1 MPIRIIFYELLVP
14 ETGHVLNRPL
24 RVALPDQKLMDALQ
38 GSAGVEL
45 LLWDLTG
52 PAPEGRIDLL
62 VPPYMG
68 KPGALAALE
77 GVDVGLVQSQSIGYD
92 GVADVLPDGCVFAN
106 AAGVH
111 ETSTAEL
118 ALGMIIASQ
127 RGMADFARNQATGTW
142 DNSQRPSLAD
152 RRVLLVGYGG
162 VGKAIEARLLPFETE
177 VTRMASREREDAGG
191 RIFGIDSLYEQLP
204 LHEIVVVSVP
214 LSEQTRQLVDAK
226 FLAAM
231 PDGALLVNVAR
242 GPVADTNALLAET
255 SSGRL
260 RAALDVTDPEPLP
273 ADHPLWTTP
282 GVLITPHVGGA
293 SSAMFPRMV
302 RLVKQQIGLMLAG
315 KAPVNV
321 VLGVPQRGVTSGP

>member
-1 MPIRIIFYELLVP
+1 VSAR
-14 ETGHVLNRPL
+14 L
-24 RVALPDQKLMDALQ
+24 RVCLPAQNLLDAL
-38 GSAGVEL
+38 APVDGVDFV
-45 LLWDLTG
+45 LWDLAG
-52 PAPEGRIDLL
+52 PAPEGRLDLL

-68 KPGALAALE
+68 NPSSLAALA
-77 GVDVGLVQSQSIGYD
+77 GMDVGLVQSQSIGYD
-92 GVADVLPDGCVFAN
+92 GVASVLPEGFTFAN

-118 ALGMIIASQ
+118 AVGMMVASQ
-127 RGMADFARNQATGTW
+127 RGIPDFVRNQETGTW
-142 DNSQRPSLAD
+142 DNGQRPSLAD

-162 VGKAIEARLLPFETE
+162 VGKAIEARLLPFEAE
-177 VTRMASREREDAGG
+177 VTRMASRAREDG
-191 RIFGIDSLYEQLP
+191 RGTIYGIDSLYEQLP

-214 LSEQTRQLVDAK
+214 LSQQTERLVDAK

-242 GPVADTNALLAET
+242 GPVADTDALLAET
-255 SSGRL
+255 STGRL

-273 ADHPLWTTP
+273 ADHPLWGTP

-302 RLVKQQIGLMLAG
+302 RLVRKQIGLLLEGREPA
-315 KAPVNV
+315 NV
-321 VLGVPQRGVTSGP
+321 VLP

>member
-1 MPIRIIFYELLVP
+1 MSRQ
-14 ETGHVLNRPL
+14 L
-24 RVALPDQKLMDALQ
+24 RVSVPDQKMQDALEE
-38 GSAGVEL
+38 SDGVEL
-45 LLWDLTG
+45 VLWDLTG
-52 PAPEGRIDLL
+52 PAPDGRLDLL

-68 KPGALAALE
+68 KPEVLAALD

-92 GVADVLPDGCVFAN
+92 GVASVLPPGCVFAN

-118 ALGMIIASQ
+118 AVGMMIASQ
-127 RGMADFARNQATGTW
+127 RGIPDFVRNQASGAW

-162 VGKAIEARLLPFETE
+162 VGKAIEARLLPFETHI
-177 VTRMASREREDAGG
+177 TRMASREREDAAGT
-191 RIFGIDSLYEQLP
+191 IFGIDSLYEQLP
-204 LHEIVVVSVP
+204 LHDIVVVSVP
-214 LSEQTRQLVDAK
+214 LSEDTRQLVDRK

-231 PDGALLVNVAR
+231 PDGGLLVNVAR
-242 GPVADTNALLAET
+242 GPVADTDALLAET

-302 RLVKQQIGLMLAG
+302 KLVKKQIGLLLDG
-315 KAPVNV
+315 KEPANV
-321 VLGVPQRGVTSGP
+321 VLGQTNAGSLQAQ

>member
-1 MPIRIIFYELLVP
+1 M
-14 ETGHVLNRPL
+14 TAPL
-24 RVALPDQKLMDALQ
+24 RIALPDQKLVDAL
-38 GSAGVEL
+38 GPAAGVEFFV
-45 LLWDLTG
+45 WDFSG
-52 PAPEGRIDLL
+52 PAPAGRLDIV
-62 VPPYMG
+62 VPPYMRG
-68 KPGALAALE
+68 PEVLAALE
-77 GVDVGLVQSQSIGYD
+77 SVEIGLVQSQSIGYD
-92 GVADVLPDGCVFAN
+92 GVADVLPAGCLFAN

-118 ALGMIIASQ
+118 ALGMMIASQ

-142 DNSQRPSLAD
+142 DNRQRPSLAD

-162 VGKAIEARLLPFETE
+162 VGKAIEARLLPFETQ

-191 RIFGIDSLYEQLP
+191 KIFGIDSLYEQLP
-204 LHEIVVVSVP
+204 LHDIVVVSVP
-214 LSEQTRQLVDAK
+214 LSEQTKQLVDAK

-242 GPVADTNALLAET
+242 GPVADTDALLAET

-273 ADHPLWTTP
+273 ADHPLWTSP

-302 RLVKQQIGLMLAG
+302 RLIKQQIGLMLEG
-315 KAPVNV
+315 KEPVNV
-321 VLGVPQRGVTSGP
+321 VLGGPSRS

>member
-1 MPIRIIFYELLVP
+1 M
-14 ETGHVLNRPL
+14 NRPL

-45 LLWDLTG
+45 LRWDLTG

-68 KPGALAALE
+68 KPGALAALV

>member
-1 MPIRIIFYELLVP
+1 MSA
-14 ETGHVLNRPL
+14 PL
-24 RVALPDQKLMDALQ
+24 RVSLPEQNLLDALQ
-38 GSAGVEL
+38 PIDGVDL
-45 LLWDLTG
+45 VLWDLSG
-52 PAPEGRIDLL
+52 PAPAGRLDLV

-68 KPGALAALE
+68 KPSALAALK

-92 GVADVLPDGCVFAN
+92 GVADALPAGCVFAN

-118 ALGMIIASQ
+118 TVGMMIAAQ
-127 RGMADFARNQATGTW
+127 RGLADFARNQADGVW
-142 DNSQRPSLAD
+142 DNAQRPSLAD

-162 VGKAIEARLLPFETE
+162 VGKAIETRLRPFETE
-177 VTRMASREREDAGG
+177 ITRMASRAREDAAGT
-191 RIFGIDSLYEQLP
+191 IFGIDSLYEQLP
-204 LHEIVVVSVP
+204 LHDIVVVSVP

-242 GPVADTNALLAET
+242 GPVADTDALVAET
-255 SSGRL
+255 ASGRL

-273 ADHPLWTTP
+273 ADHPLWTAP

-293 SSAMFPRMV
+293 SSAMFPRV
-302 RLVKQQIGLMLAG
+302 VKLIRKQIGLLQEG
-315 KAPVNV
+315 KDPVNV
-321 VLGVPQRGVTSGP
+321 VLP

>member
-1 MPIRIIFYELLVP
+1 M
-14 ETGHVLNRPL
+14 TAPL
-24 RVALPDQKLMDALQ
+24 RVCLPDQKLLEALEPID
-38 GSAGVEL
+38 GVDFV
-45 LLWDLTG
+45 LWDLTG
-52 PAPEGRIDLL
+52 PPPEGRLDLL
-62 VPPYMG
+62 VPGYMG
-68 KPGALAALE
+68 KPKALAALE

-92 GVADVLPDGCVFAN
+92 GIADVLPGGVVFAN

-118 ALGMIIASQ
+118 ALGMMISSQ
-127 RGMADFARNQATGTW
+127 RGMTDFVRNQPSGTW

-152 RRVLLVGYGG
+152 RRVMLVGYGG
-162 VGKAIEARLLPFETE
+162 VGKAIEARLLPFETQ
-177 VTRMASREREDAGG
+177 VTRMASRERDDAGG
-191 RIFGIDSLYEQLP
+191 KILGIDSLYEQLP

-214 LSEQTRQLVDAK
+214 LSEQTRQLVDRK

-242 GPVADTNALLAET
+242 GQVADTEALLAET

-302 RLVKQQIGLMLAG
+302 RLVRKQIGLLLDG
-315 KAPVNV
+315 KEPVNV
-321 VLGVPQRGVTSGP
+321 VLGGG

>member
-1 MPIRIIFYELLVP
+1 MSAR
-14 ETGHVLNRPL
+14 L
-24 RVALPDQKLMDALQ
+24 RVCLPAQNLLDAL
-38 GSAGVEL
+38 APVDGVDFV
-45 LLWDLTG
+45 LWDLAG
-52 PAPEGRIDLL
+52 PAPEGRLDLL

-68 KPGALAALE
+68 KPSALAALE

-92 GVADVLPDGCVFAN
+92 GVASVLPEGVTFAN

-118 ALGMIIASQ
+118 AVGIMVASQ
-127 RGMADFARNQATGTW
+127 RGIPDFVRNQDNGTW
-142 DNSQRPSLAD
+142 NNSPRPSLAD

-177 VTRMASREREDAGG
+177 VTRMASRSREDDRGT
-191 RIFGIDSLYEQLP
+191 IHGIDSLYEQLP

-214 LSEQTRQLVDAK
+214 LSEQTEQLVDAK

-242 GPVADTNALLAET
+242 GPVANTDALLAET
-255 SSGRL
+255 ATGRL

-273 ADHPLWTTP
+273 AGHPLWTTP

-302 RLVKQQIGLMLAG
+302 RLVRKQIGLLLEG
-315 KAPVNV
+315 REPVNV
-321 VLGVPQRGVTSGP
+321 VLP

>member
-1 MPIRIIFYELLVP
+1 MSAR
-14 ETGHVLNRPL
+14 L
-24 RVALPDQKLMDALQ
+24 RVSLPSRDLVEALEPAD
-38 GSAGVEL
+38 GVEFV
-45 LLWDLTG
+45 LWDLTG
-52 PAPEGRIDLL
+52 DAPDGRLDLL

-68 KPGALAALE
+68 SAGALAALA
-77 GVDVGLVQSQSIGYD
+77 GADVGLVQSQSIGYD
-92 GVADVLPDGCVFAN
+92 GVADVLPAGIAFAN

-118 ALGMIIASQ
+118 ALGMMIAAQ
-127 RGMADFARNQATGTW
+127 RGIPEFARHQAAGYW
-142 DNSQRPSLAD
+142 DRGQRPSLAD

-177 VTRMASREREDAGG
+177 VTRLASRARQDAAGT
-191 RIFGIDSLYEQLP
+191 IHGIDALYDQLP

-214 LSEQTRQLVDAK
+214 LSEDTRQLVDAK

-231 PDGALLVNVAR
+231 QDGALLVNVAR
-242 GPVADTNALLAET
+242 GQVADTEALLAET
-255 SSGRL
+255 ASGRL

-302 RLVKQQIGLMLAG
+302 KLVRKQIGLLLEG
-315 KAPVNV
+315 KDPVNV
-321 VLGVPQRGVTSGP
+321 VLGGSSIG

>member
-1 MPIRIIFYELLVP
+1 MSAR
-14 ETGHVLNRPL
+14 L
-24 RVALPDQKLMDALQ
+24 RVCLPAQDLLDAL
-38 GSAGVEL
+38 APVDGVEFV
-45 LLWDLTG
+45 LWDLAG
-52 PAPEGRIDLL
+52 PAPEGRLDLL

-68 KPGALAALE
+68 KPSALAALE

-92 GVADVLPDGCVFAN
+92 GVAGILPGGVTFAN

-118 ALGMIIASQ
+118 AVGMMIASQ
-127 RGMADFARNQATGTW
+127 RGIPDFVRNQDNGTW

-162 VGKAIEARLLPFETE
+162 VGKAIEARLLPFEAE
-177 VTRMASREREDAGG
+177 VTRMASRSREDG
-191 RIFGIDSLYEQLP
+191 RGTIHGIDSLYEQLP

-214 LSEQTRQLVDAK
+214 LNGQTEHLVDAK

-242 GPVADTNALLAET
+242 GPVANTDALLAET
-255 SSGRL
+255 ATGRL

-273 ADHPLWTTP
+273 AGHPLWTTP

-302 RLVKQQIGLMLAG
+302 RLVRKQIGLLLEG
-315 KAPVNV
+315 REPVNV
-321 VLGVPQRGVTSGP
+321 VLP

>member
-1 MPIRIIFYELLVP
+1 
-14 ETGHVLNRPL
+14 
-24 RVALPDQKLMDALQ
+24 MDALKA
-38 GSAGVEL
+38 SAGVEL
-45 LLWDLTG
+45 VLWDLTG

-68 KPGALAALE
+68 KPDALAALE
-77 GVDVGLVQSQSIGYD
+77 GADVGLVQSQSIGYD
-92 GVADVLPDGCVFAN
+92 GVADVLPEGCVFAN

-118 ALGMIIASQ
+118 ALGMMIASQ
-127 RGMADFARNQATGTW
+127 RGLGDFARNQASGTW

-162 VGKAIEARLLPFETE
+162 VGKAIEARLLPFETD
-177 VTRMASREREDAGG
+177 VTRMASREREDASGKIYG
-191 RIFGIDSLYEQLP
+191 TDSLYEQLP
-204 LHEIVVVSVP
+204 LHEVVVVSVP

-242 GPVADTNALLAET
+242 GPVADTDALLAEA

-302 RLVKQQIGLMLAG
+302 RLVKQQIRLMQEG
-315 KAPVNV
+315 KEPVNV
-321 VLGVPQRGVTSGP
+321 VLGGAPR

>member
-1 MPIRIIFYELLVP
+1 VSAR
-14 ETGHVLNRPL
+14 L
-24 RVALPDQKLMDALQ
+24 RVCLPDQKLLDALEPTD
-38 GSAGVEL
+38 GVDFV
-45 LLWDLTG
+45 LWDLTG
-52 PAPEGRIDLL
+52 PAPEGRLDLL
-62 VPPYMG
+62 VPGYMG
-68 KPGALAALE
+68 KPAALAALE
-77 GVDVGLVQSQSIGYD
+77 GVDVGLVQSQSIGYG
-92 GVADVLPDGCVFAN
+92 GVADVLPAGCVFAN

-118 ALGMIIASQ
+118 AVGMMIASQ
-127 RGMADFARNQATGTW
+127 RGIPDFVRNQASGTW
-142 DNSQRPSLAD
+142 DNTQRASLAD

-162 VGKAIEARLLPFETE
+162 VGKAVEARLLPFEAE
-177 VTRMASREREDAGG
+177 VTRMGSRAREDDRGTVY
-191 RIFGIDSLYEQLP
+191 GIDSLYEQLP

-214 LSEQTRQLVDAK
+214 LSEQTAQLVDAK

-242 GPVADTNALLAET
+242 GPVADTDALLAET

-273 ADHPLWTTP
+273 AGHALWTTP

-302 RLVKQQIGLMLAG
+302 RLIRKQIGLLLDG
-315 KAPVNV
+315 KEPVNV
-321 VLGVPQRGVTSGP
+321 VLR

>member
-1 MPIRIIFYELLVP
+1 VQIRIIFYELLAP
-14 ETGHVLNRPL
+14 ETGHVVNRLL
-24 RVALPDQKLMDALQ
+24 RVALPDQKLMDALE
-38 GSAGVEL
+38 GTAGVEL

-68 KPGALAALE
+68 KPGALAALD

-118 ALGMIIASQ
+118 ALGMMIASQ

-191 RIFGIDSLYEQLP
+191 KIFGIDSLYEQLP

-273 ADHPLWTTP
+273 ADHPLWTAP

-302 RLVKQQIGLMLAG
+302 RLVKQQIGLMLEG

-321 VLGVPQRGVTSGP
+321 VLGGAPD

>member
-1 MPIRIIFYELLVP
+1 MSA
-14 ETGHVLNRPL
+14 PL
-24 RVALPDQKLMDALQ
+24 RVSLPDQKLVDALEPA
-38 GSAGVEL
+38 AGVEFFV
-45 LLWDLTG
+45 WDFSG
-52 PAPEGRIDLL
+52 PAPADRLDMV
-62 VPPYMG
+62 VPPYMQG
-68 KPGALAALE
+68 PEVLAALE
-77 GVDVGLVQSQSIGYD
+77 SVDIGLIQSQSIGYD
-92 GVADVLPDGCVFAN
+92 GVEDVLPAGCVFAN

-118 ALGMIIASQ
+118 ALGMMIASQ
-127 RGMADFARNQATGTW
+127 RGMADFARNQASGTW

-162 VGKAIEARLLPFETE
+162 VGKAIEARLLPFETQ

-191 RIFGIDSLYEQLP
+191 RIYGIDALYEQLP
-204 LHEIVVVSVP
+204 LHDIVVVSVP

-242 GPVADTNALLAET
+242 GPVADTDALLAEA

-302 RLVKQQIGLMLAG
+302 RLIRKQIGLMLEG
-315 KAPVNV
+315 KEPVNV
-321 VLGVPQRGVTSGP
+321 VLGGPSRG

>member
-1 MPIRIIFYELLVP
+1 MTAR
-14 ETGHVLNRPL
+14 L
-24 RVALPDQKLMDALQ
+24 RVCLPDQRLLEALEPIE
-38 GSAGVEL
+38 GVEFVV
-45 LLWDLTG
+45 WDLTG
-52 PAPEGRIDLL
+52 AAPEGRLDLL
-62 VPPYMG
+62 VPGYMG
-68 KPGALAALE
+68 NPQALAALA
-77 GVDVGLVQSQSIGYD
+77 GMDVGLIQSQSIGYD
-92 GVADVLPDGCVFAN
+92 GVASVLPEGCVFAN
-106 AAGVH
+106 AASVH
-111 ETSTAEL
+111 EPSTAEL
-118 ALGMIIASQ
+118 AIGMMIASQ
-127 RGMADFARNQATGTW
+127 RGIPDFVRNQATGKW

-177 VTRMASREREDAGG
+177 ITRMANRAREDDAGT
-191 RIFGIDSLYEQLP
+191 IYGIDDLYEQLP

-214 LSEQTRQLVDAK
+214 LSEQTEQLVDAR

-242 GPVADTNALLAET
+242 GAVADTDALLAET

-273 ADHPLWTTP
+273 ASHPLWSTP

-302 RLVKQQIGLMLAG
+302 KLIRKQIRNLLEG
-315 KAPVNV
+315 KAPVNT
-321 VLGVPQRGVTSGP
+321 VL

>member
-1 MPIRIIFYELLVP
+1 V
-14 ETGHVLNRPL
+14 TAPL
-24 RVALPDQKLMDALQ
+24 RVALPDQKMLDALEAT
-38 GSAGVEL
+38 AGVEL

-52 PAPEGRIDLL
+52 PAPEGRLDLL

-92 GVADVLPDGCVFAN
+92 GVADVLPGGVVFAN

-118 ALGMIIASQ
+118 ALGMMIASQ
-127 RGMADFARNQATGTW
+127 RGMADFARNQGTGTW

-162 VGKAIEARLLPFETE
+162 VGKAVEARLLPFETE
-177 VTRMASREREDAGG
+177 VTRMASRERDHNGG
-191 RIFGIDSLYEQLP
+191 KIFGIDSLYEQLP
-204 LHEIVVVSVP
+204 LHDIVVVSVP
-214 LSEQTRQLVDAK
+214 LSGQTRHLVDAK
-226 FLAAM
+226 FLSAM

-242 GPVADTNALLAET
+242 GPVADTEALLAET

-302 RLVKQQIGLMLAG
+302 RLVKKQIGLLLEG
-315 KAPVNV
+315 KEPVNV
-321 VLGVPQRGVTSGP
+321 VLGGAPD

>member
-1 MPIRIIFYELLVP
+1 MSA
-14 ETGHVLNRPL
+14 PL
-24 RVALPDQKLMDALQ
+24 QVSLPDQKLLDALEPA
-38 GSAGVEL
+38 AGVEFFV
-45 LLWDLTG
+45 WDFSG
-52 PAPEGRIDLL
+52 PAPADRFDIV
-62 VPPYMG
+62 VPPYMRG
-68 KPGALAALE
+68 PEVLAALE
-77 GVDVGLVQSQSIGYD
+77 SVEIGLIQSQSIGYD
-92 GVADVLPDGCVFAN
+92 GVADVLPAGCLFAN

-118 ALGMIIASQ
+118 ALGMMIASQ

-162 VGKAIEARLLPFETE
+162 VGKAIESRLLPFETH
-177 VTRMASREREDAGG
+177 VTRMASREREDSSGK
-191 RIFGIDSLYEQLP
+191 IFGIDSLFEQLP

-214 LSEQTRQLVDAK
+214 LSEQTQQLVDAK

-242 GPVADTNALLAET
+242 GPVADTDALLAET

-273 ADHPLWTTP
+273 AGHPLWTTP

-302 RLVKQQIGLMLAG
+302 RLIKQQIGLMLDG
-315 KAPVNV
+315 KEPVNV
-321 VLGVPQRGVTSGP
+321 VLGGSSQS

>member
-1 MPIRIIFYELLVP
+1 MTAR
-14 ETGHVLNRPL
+14 L
-24 RVALPDQKLMDALQ
+24 RVCLPDQKLLDALEPTD
-38 GSAGVEL
+38 GVDFV
-45 LLWDLTG
+45 LWDLAG
-52 PAPEGRIDLL
+52 PAPEGRLDLL
-62 VPPYMG
+62 VPGYMG
-68 KPGALAALE
+68 KPAALAALE

-92 GVADVLPDGCVFAN
+92 GVADVLPAGCVFAN

-118 ALGMIIASQ
+118 AVGMMIASQ
-127 RGMADFARNQATGTW
+127 RGIPDFVRNQASGTW
-142 DNSQRPSLAD
+142 DNTQRASLAD

-162 VGKAIEARLLPFETE
+162 VGKAIEARLLPFEAE
-177 VTRMASREREDAGG
+177 VTRMGSRAREDG
-191 RIFGIDSLYEQLP
+191 RGTVYGIDSLYEQLP

-214 LSEQTRQLVDAK
+214 LSEQTAQLVDAK

-242 GPVADTNALLAET
+242 GPVADTDALLAET

-273 ADHPLWTTP
+273 AGHPLWTTP

-302 RLVKQQIGLMLAG
+302 RLIRKQIGLLLDG
-315 KAPVNV
+315 KEPVNV
-321 VLGVPQRGVTSGP
+321 VLR

>member
-1 MPIRIIFYELLVP
+1 M
-14 ETGHVLNRPL
+14 TAGL
-24 RVALPDQKLMDALQ
+24 RVCLPSQELADAVEPQ
-38 GSAGVEL
+38 TGVDVV
-45 LLWDLTG
+45 LWDLSG
-52 PAPEGRIDLL
+52 AAPAGRFDLL

-68 KPGALAALE
+68 KPAALAALD

-92 GVADVLPDGCVFAN
+92 GVASVLPDGCLFAN

-118 ALGMIIASQ
+118 ALGMMIASQ
-127 RGMADFARNQATGTW
+127 RGLPDHVRNQQAGTW

-162 VGKAIEARLLPFETE
+162 VGEAIEARLLPFETQ
-177 VTRMASREREDAGG
+177 VTRMASRERSDG
-191 RIFGIDSLYEQLP
+191 RGPIYGISALYDQLP
-204 LHEIVVVSVP
+204 LHDIVVISVP
-214 LSEQTRQLVDAK
+214 LSSQTRKLVDER

-242 GPVADTNALLAET
+242 GQVADTDALLRET

-273 ADHPLWTTP
+273 AGHPLWTVP

-293 SSAMFPRMV
+293 SSAMLPRMA
-302 RLVKQQIGLMLAG
+302 RLVRKQIGLLLAG
-315 KAPVNV
+315 QEPVNV
-321 VLGVPQRGVTSGP
+321 VLGGTGSG

>member
-1 MPIRIIFYELLVP
+1 MSA
-14 ETGHVLNRPL
+14 PL
-24 RVALPDQKLMDALQ
+24 RVSLPEQNLLEALEPMP
-38 GSAGVEL
+38 GVEFV
-45 LLWDLTG
+45 LWDLSG
-52 PAPEGRIDLL
+52 PAPEGRLDLV

-68 KPGALAALE
+68 KSSVLAALE

-92 GVADVLPDGCVFAN
+92 GVADVLPPGCVFAN

-118 ALGMIIASQ
+118 TVGMMIAAQ
-127 RGMADFARNQATGTW
+127 RGLPDFARNQAAGVW
-142 DNSQRPSLAD
+142 DNAQRPSLAD

-162 VGKAIEARLLPFETE
+162 VGKAIEARLLPFET
-177 VTRMASREREDAGG
+177 VITRMASRAREDAAGT
-191 RIFGIDSLYEQLP
+191 IYGIDSLYEQLP
-204 LHEIVVVSVP
+204 LHDIVAVSVP

-242 GPVADTNALLAET
+242 GPVADTDALLAET

-273 ADHPLWTTP
+273 ADHPLWTSP

-302 RLVKQQIGLMLAG
+302 KLVRKQIGLLQEG
-315 KAPVNV
+315 KDPVNV
-321 VLGVPQRGVTSGP
+321 VLP

>member
-1 MPIRIIFYELLVP
+1 VTAR
-14 ETGHVLNRPL
+14 L
-24 RVALPDQKLMDALQ
+24 RVCLPDQKLLDALEPMD
-38 GSAGVEL
+38 GVDFV
-45 LLWDLTG
+45 LWDLTS
-52 PAPEGRIDLL
+52 PAPEGRLDLL
-62 VPPYMG
+62 VPGYMG
-68 KPGALAALE
+68 KPAALAALE

-106 AAGVH
+106 AAAVH

-118 ALGMIIASQ
+118 ALGMMIASQ
-127 RGMADFARNQATGTW
+127 RGIPDFVRNQASGTW
-142 DNSQRPSLAD
+142 DNTQRPSLAD

-162 VGKAIEARLLPFETE
+162 VGKAIEARLLPFEAE
-177 VTRMASREREDAGG
+177 VTRMASREREDSNGT
-191 RIFGIDSLYEQLP
+191 IHGIDALYEQLP

-214 LSEQTRQLVDAK
+214 LSEETQQLVDAK

-242 GPVADTNALLAET
+242 GPVADTEALLAET
-255 SSGRL
+255 STGRL

-273 ADHPLWTTP
+273 AGHPLWTTP

-302 RLVKQQIGLMLAG
+302 RLIRKQIGLLLEGAD
-315 KAPVNV
+315 PVNV
-321 VLGVPQRGVTSGP
+321 VLGG

>member
-1 MPIRIIFYELLVP
+1 V
-14 ETGHVLNRPL
+14 TAPL
-24 RVALPDQKLMDALQ
+24 RVALPDQKMLDAL
-38 GSAGVEL
+38 GAPAGVEL

-68 KPGALAALE
+68 KPGALVALE

-92 GVADVLPDGCVFAN
+92 GVADVLPGGVVFAN

-118 ALGMIIASQ
+118 ALGMMIASQ
-127 RGMADFARNQATGTW
+127 RGMADFARNQAAGTW

-162 VGKAIEARLLPFETE
+162 VGKAIEARLLPFETD
-177 VTRMASREREDAGG
+177 VTRMASREREDAAGK
-191 RIFGIDSLYEQLP
+191 IFGIDSLFEQLP
-204 LHEIVVVSVP
+204 LHDIVVVSVP
-214 LSEQTRQLVDAK
+214 LSGQTRHLVDAK

-242 GPVADTNALLAET
+242 GPVADTEALLAEA
-255 SSGRL
+255 SQGRL

-302 RLVKQQIGLMLAG
+302 RLVKKQIGLLLEG
-315 KAPVNV
+315 EEPVNV
-321 VLGVPQRGVTSGP
+321 VLGGAPG

>member
-1 MPIRIIFYELLVP
+1 MTAR
-14 ETGHVLNRPL
+14 L
-24 RVALPDQKLMDALQ
+24 RVCLPDQRLLEALEPLE
-38 GSAGVEL
+38 GVEFVV
-45 LLWDLTG
+45 WDLTG
-52 PAPEGRIDLL
+52 APPEGRLDLL
-62 VPPYMG
+62 VPGYMG
-68 KPGALAALE
+68 NPQALAALA
-77 GVDVGLVQSQSIGYD
+77 GMDVGLIQSQSIGYD
-92 GVADVLPDGCVFAN
+92 GVASVLPKGCVFAN
-106 AAGVH
+106 AASVH
-111 ETSTAEL
+111 EPSTAEL
-118 ALGMIIASQ
+118 AIGMMIASQ
-127 RGMADFARNQATGTW
+127 RGIPDFVRNQATGKW

-177 VTRMASREREDAGG
+177 ITRMANRAREDDAGT
-191 RIFGIDSLYEQLP
+191 IYGIDDLYEQLP

-214 LSEQTRQLVDAK
+214 LSEQTEQLVDAR

-242 GPVADTNALLAET
+242 GAVADTDALLAET

-273 ADHPLWTTP
+273 ASHPLWVAP

-302 RLVKQQIGLMLAG
+302 KLIRKQIRNLLEG
-315 KAPVNV
+315 KAPVNT
-321 VLGVPQRGVTSGP
+321 VL

>member
-1 MPIRIIFYELLVP
+1 MSAR
-14 ETGHVLNRPL
+14 L
-24 RVALPDQKLMDALQ
+24 RVCLPDQRLIDALEPID
-38 GSAGVEL
+38 GVEFVR
-45 LLWDLTG
+45 WDLTE
-52 PAPEGRIDLL
+52 PAPEGRFDLL
-62 VPPYMG
+62 VPAYMG
-68 KPGALAALE
+68 KPMALAALE

-92 GVADVLPDGCVFAN
+92 GVASVLPAGVTFAN

-118 ALGMIIASQ
+118 AVGMMVASQ
-127 RGMADFARNQATGTW
+127 RGIPDFVRNQETGTW

-162 VGKAIEARLLPFETE
+162 VGKAVEARLLPFETE
-177 VTRMASREREDAGG
+177 VTRVASREREDERGT
-191 RIFGIDSLYEQLP
+191 IYGIDALYEQLP

-214 LSEQTRQLVDAK
+214 LSEQTEKLVDAK

-242 GPVADTNALLAET
+242 GPVADTDALLAEAST
-255 SSGRL
+255 GRL
-260 RAALDVTDPEPLP
+260 RVALDVTDPEPLP

-302 RLVKQQIGLMLAG
+302 RLLRKQIGLLLEG
-315 KAPVNV
+315 KDPVNV
-321 VLGVPQRGVTSGP
+321 VLP